1 MNPTYKNGYDSY
13 EPTKLGLTTKNGR
26 SNRECLTDFKAI
38 FENCD
43 CLRARVSR
51 VETRDS
57 RVWPCTISFVS
68 LYIYTEV
75 KVDCISIWTY
85 IQTYS
90 ITLDG
95 IVRSFVRYLE
105 LTLMILT
112 SIFRWFNSFVFPIW
126 QHYILD
132 VTGCRDWLVRLHC
145 G

>member
-1 MNPTYKNGYDSY
+1 MYY
-13 EPTKLGLTTKNGR
+13 
-26 SNRECLTDFKAI
+26 
-38 FENCD
+38 
-43 CLRARVSR
+43 V
-51 VETRDS
+51 
-57 RVWPCTISFVS
+57 SFVS

-112 SIFRWFNSFVFPIW
+112 SIFR
-126 QHYILD
+126 
-132 VTGCRDWLVRLHC
+132 
-145 G
+145 